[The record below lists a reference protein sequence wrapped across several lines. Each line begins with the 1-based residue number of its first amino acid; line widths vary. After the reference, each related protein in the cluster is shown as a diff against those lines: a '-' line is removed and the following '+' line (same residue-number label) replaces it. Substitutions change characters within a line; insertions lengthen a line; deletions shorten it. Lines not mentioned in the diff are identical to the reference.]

1 MKKVEAAD
9 SPTRKTPPVRGKYT
23 NLLRQGTNIAI
34 LDPDVVDHFP
44 DSESVNNALR
54 AFLAFGKQFESV
66 VSLKRRPPKRI
77 PEQAHE
83 LVFDPR
89 TGGNHKVLATR

>member
-9 SPTRKTPPVRGKYT
+9 SPTRKSPLVRGKYT
-23 NLLRQGTNIAI
+23 NLLRQGTNVAI
-34 LDPDVVDHFP
+34 LDADVADHFP

-66 VSLKRRPPKRI
+66 VSPRHRPRKRI
-77 PEQAHE
+77 AEQGHE

-89 TGGNHKVLATR
+89 TGGNHKVLAAK